1 MRKPETQNH
10 TARSARGAQ
19 RWLLLALIGVA
30 LFFRFYALDRKVFW
44 HDEVFTSLA
53 VAGYTVEEVNRR
65 LPSNSVVTAAD
76 LQRLQRINPNKNA
89 LSVISSLAVDFPEHP
104 PLYFVLARLWAEAF
118 GDSVSSLRALSAVIG
133 VLVLPCVFWLS
144 RELFA
149 SARAAWVAVALVAVS
164 PFQVLY
170 AQEARQYG
178 LLAVVILSSSAA
190 LLRAGR
196 RQSKAD
202 WLIYAASLAVG
213 LYTHPLFALVVLAHG
228 LYTTITNLSAI
239 VNSKPLRPTPTLKS
253 YALATLLGC
262 AAYAPWL
269 VNAQAHLSVG
279 QVGSWFE
286 ESIGVSKLLKRW
298 LFDFGALFLDTAG
311 PNIRSLYGVNSRLI
325 DLAHVPVVMLE
336 GFALYALCRQ
346 GERRTAV
353 FILALVASTFLALAA
368 PDLIWGGQRSGVPRY
383 MMATDLALEMAVAYL
398 FARQMTGED
407 GVRRRAWKALFLLTI
422 LVGVASCAISSQAH
436 AWWNK
441 GDSARN
447 IRAAPIINAA
457 SDPLVVSDFTGYG
470 FANTLSLS
478 RLLAP
483 DARLQLTT
491 ERDAPTIFPP
501 AGPLFLF
508 GSSEAMR
515 RRIEGEGRYRVEATS
530 EPTLWRLVPK

>member
-10 TARSARGAQ
+10 AARSARGAR
-19 RWLLLALIGVA
+19 RWLLLSLVGVA
-30 LFFRFYALDRKVFW
+30 VFFRFYALDRKVFW

-53 VAGYTVEEVNRR
+53 VAGYTVEEVNRQ
-65 LPSNSVVTAAD
+65 LPPGSVVTAAD
-76 LQRLQRINPNKNA
+76 LQRLQRINPNRNA
-89 LSVISSLAVDFPEHP
+89 LSVISSLAADTPEHP
-104 PLYFVLARLWAEAF
+104 PLYFVMARLWAEVF

-149 SARAAWVAVALVAVS
+149 PERAAWVAVVAVS

-170 AQEARQYG
+170 AQEARQYS
-178 LLAVVILSSSAA
+178 LLAVVILSASAA

-196 RQSKAD
+196 RQSRAD
-202 WLIYAASLAVG
+202 WLVYAACLAAG

-228 LYTTITNLSAI
+228 LYTAVTNLSAVI
-239 VNSKPLRPTPTLKS
+239 NAKPPRLTPTLKG

-262 AAYAPWL
+262 AAFAPWL

-279 QVGSWFE
+279 EVGSWFD

-311 PNIRSLYGVNSRLI
+311 PNVRSLYGVNSRLI

-336 GFALYALCRQ
+336 GFALYALCRR
-346 GERRTAV
+346 GERRAAV
-353 FILALVASTFLALAA
+353 FVLSLAASTFLALAV
-368 PDLIWGGQRSGVPRY
+368 PDLILGGQRSGVPRY
-383 MMATDLALEMAVAYL
+383 MMATDLALQLAVAYF
-398 FARQMTGED
+398 FALRMTGED
-407 GVRRRAWKALFLLTI
+407 GGRGRRWEALFLLII
-422 LVGVASCAISSQAH
+422 LVGVASCAVSSQAS

-441 GDSARN
+441 GDSSRN

-457 SDPLVVSDFTGYG
+457 ADPLVVSDFSGYG
-470 FANTLSLS
+470 FANTLSLG

-483 DARLQLTT
+483 GTRLQLTT
-491 ERDAPTIFPP
+491 GRDAPPTFPP
-501 AGPLFLF
+501 AGTVFLF
-508 GSSEAMR
+508 GSSEATR
-515 RRIEGEGRYRVEATS
+515 RGIEGGGRYRVEQTG
-530 EPTLWRLVPK
+530 EPALWRLVPK

>member
-10 TARSARGAQ
+10 TARPARVSR
-19 RWLLLALIGVA
+19 RWLLLALVGVA
-30 LFFRFYALDRKVFW
+30 VFFRFYALDRKVYW

-53 VAGYTVEEVNRR
+53 VAGHTVEEVNRR
-65 LPSNSVVTAAD
+65 LPPNSVVTAAD
-76 LQRLQRINPNKNA
+76 LQRLQRIDQDKNA
-89 LSVISSLAVDFPEHP
+89 LSVISSLAVEFPEHP
-104 PLYFVLARLWAEAF
+104 PLYFVLARLWAQLF
-118 GDSVSSLRALSAVIG
+118 GDSASSLRALSAVFG
-133 VLVLPCVFWLS
+133 VLALPCVFWLS
-144 RELFA
+144 RELFG
-149 SARAAWVAVALVAVS
+149 SERAAWVAVALVAVS

-170 AQEARQYG
+170 AQEARQYS
-178 LLAVVILSSSAA
+178 LLAVFILSSSAA
-190 LLRAGR
+190 LLRASR
-196 RQSKAD
+196 RQAKAD
-202 WLIYAASLAVG
+202 WLIYAASLAAG
-213 LYTHPLFALVVLAHG
+213 FYTHPLFALVVLAHG

-239 VNSKPLRPTPTLKS
+239 VNSKPFRLTPTLKS

-269 VNAQAHLSVG
+269 INAQAHLSAG

-298 LFDFGALFLDTAG
+298 LFDFGALFVDTAG

-336 GFALYALCRQ
+336 GFALYALCRR
-346 GERRTAV
+346 GERRAAV
-353 FILALVASTFLALAA
+353 FVLALAATTFLALAL

-383 MMATDLALEMAVAYL
+383 MMATDLALEFSVAYF
-398 FARQMTGED
+398 FARRMAGGD
-407 GVRRRAWKALFLLTI
+407 GAQRRAWEALFLLII
-422 LVGVASCAISSQAH
+422 LVGVASCAISSQAR

-457 SDPLVVSDFTGYG
+457 SDPLIVSDFSGYG

-483 DARLQLTT
+483 GTRLQLTT

-501 AGPLFLF
+501 AGTLFLF
-508 GSSEAMR
+508 GSSEEMR
-515 RRIEGEGRYRVEATS
+515 RRIEAEGRYRVEPTC